1 MTEEIAGPAGA
12 SSLHGNDAA
21 LAQHWKE
28 WRETLSQS
36 ARETL
41 FGHYMGYAKSI
52 AAQMFGA
59 WHHTDVEFNDYLQ
72 LAYVG
77 LVEAMDRFDPERG
90 VAFTTFCTPRIRG
103 SILNGV
109 EKLTE
114 VQEQISYNRRR
125 GKERLALLK
134 SATEGRAGIDTLSEL
149 AAGLAIGFMLE
160 GTGMMVEGEQETPYG
175 NAYEA
180 TAWRQASVQLRRAVQ
195 TLPPRT
201 RKIIEYH
208 YFEAIPFEQIALL
221 LGLSKG
227 RVSQI
232 HKAGLEAL
240 KMVLKPETSL
250 HLTT

>member
-1 MTEEIAGPAGA
+1 MTEETDGPAGPP
-12 SSLHGNDAA
+12 LMQGDDAE
-21 LAQHWKE
+21 LARHWME
-28 WRETLSQS
+28 WRATSSQS
-36 ARETL
+36 AREAV

-59 WHHTDVEFNDYLQ
+59 RHRADVEFNDYLQ

-77 LVEAMDRFDPERG
+77 LIEAMDRFDPERG

-125 GKERLALLK
+125 GKERLASLK
-134 SATEGRAGIDTLSEL
+134 SATEGRTGIDTLSEL

-160 GTGMMVEGEQETPYG
+160 GTGMMIEGERETPYG

-180 TAWRQASVQLRRAVQ
+180 TAWRQASTQLRRAVQ
-195 TLPPRT
+195 TLPIRT

-232 HKAGLEAL
+232 HTAGLESL
-240 KMVLKPETSL
+240 KTVLKPENLL
-250 HLTT
+250 HITT